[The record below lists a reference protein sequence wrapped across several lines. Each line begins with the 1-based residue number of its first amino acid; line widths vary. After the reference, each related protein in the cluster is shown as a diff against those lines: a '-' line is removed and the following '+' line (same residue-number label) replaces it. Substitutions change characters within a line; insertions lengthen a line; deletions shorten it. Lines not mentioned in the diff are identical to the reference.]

1 MLCCITSKVDKREHI
16 LEIAEGLFAE
26 YGYEGASTRML
37 AKEAGVNVAMI
48 SYYFGS
54 KEKLF
59 EALVEK
65 RTSFAR
71 EQIASLSREEQDPW
85 QKLNAVIDLNVDRI
99 LSDQQFYRILY
110 REVSLQQRSQLG
122 ANLVAILMK
131 NVKGLIA
138 LIQAGIK
145 AKAFRPV
152 DPELTVATLIGT
164 IFHTT
169 MTTALAH
176 LLLNGNPDG
185 SSVTDEKFAQRLKDH
200 LKDLLQAHL
209 RPI

>member
-1 MLCCITSKVDKREHI
+1 MVEKREHI
-16 LEIAEGLFAE
+16 LETAEALFAE
-26 YGYEGASTRML
+26 FGYEGTSTRLL

-65 RTSFAR
+65 RTRFTR
-71 EQIASLSREEQDPW
+71 EQLATLHREDKDHW
-85 QKLNAVIDLNVDRI
+85 HKLDTIIELNVDRI

-110 REVSLQQRSQLG
+110 REISLQQRSQLG
-122 ANLVAILMK
+122 ENLVNILMK
-131 NVKGLIA
+131 NVTGLIEV
-138 LIQAGIK
+138 IQDGMK
-145 AKAFRPV
+145 EKAFRPV

-169 MTTALAH
+169 MSTALAH
-176 LLLNGNPDG
+176 LLLTGNPAG
-185 SSVTDEKFAQRLKDH
+185 GSVTDEKFKLRLQKH
-200 LKDLLQAHL
+200 LKDLLKAHL
-209 RPI
+209 KPDKK